1 MILSTTAGRPGN
13 RVGTSTLLLLLLLMA
28 TLLLTLPAPSGGVW
42 AEGDRSGGAA
52 SASGTPP
59 QPHVDGGAQSPTHT
73 LTTTVPGWQLNSG
86 GKHHGPNRER
96 ERVARATLS
105 TTGHPTSVDALVQAG
120 ARRMTDA
127 SRLEA
132 CMSGNLAGSFGA
144 DWSVDSPADLVE

>member
-1 MILSTTAGRPGN
+1 MFLPTTAGRPGN
-13 RVGTSTLLLLLLLMA
+13 RVGTSTLLLLLA
-28 TLLLTLPAPSGGVW
+28 PLLLTLPAPSGGVS

-59 QPHVDGGAQSPTHT
+59 QTHVDGGTQSPAHT
-73 LTTTVPGWQLNSG
+73 ATATVHGWQLNSG
-86 GKHHGPNRER
+86 KHHGPTRER
-96 ERVARATLS
+96 ERVARASLS